1 MKKEKITLFLKKRKK
16 LISAFLI
23 CLVLLASA
31 PFLINAYVVSYSEKY
46 ILTAGQ
52 AEALDADCIIVP
64 GALVYGEALSP
75 LLEDRVITG
84 LSLYKNGAAGR
95 LLMSGDHGHKGYDE
109 VNAMKA
115 YAVDA
120 GVQSDNVFMDHA
132 GFSTYESMYRAKEVF
147 KADKVIISTQGYHLY
162 RAVYIARQLGLDA
175 YGVASDNREYSSKT
189 ELYNNSR
196 EFLARVKDFF
206 TVIVKP
212 SPTYLGEAIPISG
225 SGALTDDRV

>member
-1 MKKEKITLFLKKRKK
+1 
-16 LISAFLI
+16 
-23 CLVLLASA
+23 
-31 PFLINAYVVSYSEKY
+31 
-46 ILTAGQ
+46 
-52 AEALDADCIIVP
+52 
-64 GALVYGEALSP
+64 
-75 LLEDRVITG
+75 
-84 LSLYKNGAAGR
+84 
-95 LLMSGDHGHKGYDE
+95 
-109 VNAMKA
+109 
-115 YAVDA
+115 
-120 GVQSDNVFMDHA
+120 
-132 GFSTYESMYRAKEVF
+132 MYRAKEVF